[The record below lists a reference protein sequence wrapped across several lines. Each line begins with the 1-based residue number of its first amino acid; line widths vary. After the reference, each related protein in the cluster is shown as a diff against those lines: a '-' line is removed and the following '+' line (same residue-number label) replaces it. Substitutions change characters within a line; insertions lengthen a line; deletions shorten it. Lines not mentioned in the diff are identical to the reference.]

1 MVGVE
6 SVYAGNR
13 SVSKLIKAHQ
23 PCHKCGS
30 SDALSLYEDGSY
42 CFSCKT
48 STIGDEM
55 EISENT
61 PTVDKESDLTVGVTK
76 PMIKRRITKDTCFKY
91 SVTVSDNGQHLYPYF
106 NSWKEHIANKVRGKN
121 KTFSVE
127 GDISQA
133 ALFGQQIFK
142 KGGRYITICE
152 GELDAMS
159 AHQMFDSKWPCV
171 SIKTGVASASKDVEN
186 NYEYLMSFDNIVIAF
201 DNDKVGMENA
211 HKIAELLSPKAKV
224 MKLRYKDA
232 SEYLMEDKA
241 AEFTADWWNSESF
254 TPDGIV
260 AGSDLWDTLIKGP
273 EKSIVDYPF
282 TGLNNM
288 TYGVR
293 KGELVTICAGTGI
306 GKSSFLREII
316 YHIFSNTKEN
326 IGLMFMEESVRS
338 TAESFMSLHMNKPLH
353 LPDIVYEEEA
363 YKTAYNDVLGS
374 GRFFFFDHF
383 GSNTIENIIARIRY
397 LVKAL
402 GCRYIVLDHISI
414 LVSSQDNTMDERK
427 TIDSC
432 VTKLRTLVQELGICL
447 FMVSHLRR
455 PSTGSH
461 ETNSINVSL
470 SDLRGSHSIGQL
482 SDIVI
487 GLERNG
493 QADCIIERHTTYVR
507 VVKNRFSGLTGQ
519 CTKLY
524 YDYTTGR
531 ITEAELLYNKLE
543 EL

>member
-1 MVGVE
+1 M
-6 SVYAGNR
+6 
-13 SVSKLIKAHQ
+13 SKLIKAHQ
-23 PCHKCGS
+23 PCPMCGS
-30 SDALSLYEDGSY
+30 SDALSIYEDGEY
-42 CFSCKT
+42 CFSCNT
-48 STIGDEM
+48 STVGGVM
-55 EISENT
+55 ENEQGISTVENNS
-61 PTVDKESDLTVGVTK
+61 ELTVGTTK
-76 PMIKRRITKDTCFKY
+76 AMAKRNITKDTCYKY
-91 SVTVSDNGQHLYPYF
+91 SVTVSDSGQHLYPYF
-106 NSWKEHIANKVRGKN
+106 NSWKEHIANKIRGKN
-121 KTFSVE
+121 KSFSVE
-127 GDISQA
+127 GTIGKA
-133 ALFGQQIFK
+133 GLFGQQLFK
-142 KGGRYITICE
+142 KGGKYITICE

-159 AHQMFDSKWPCV
+159 AHQMFESKWPCV
-171 SIKTGVASASKDVEN
+171 SIKTGAAGASKDIED
-186 NYEYLMSFDNIVIAF
+186 NYEYLMSFDSIVIAF
-201 DNDKVGMENA
+201 DSDKAGMENA
-211 HKIAELLSPKAKV
+211 HRIAELLSPKAKI
-224 MKLRYKDA
+224 MKMRYKDA
-232 SEYLMEDKA
+232 SEYLMENKA
-241 AEFTADWWNSESF
+241 TEFTADWWNADSF

-260 AGSDLWDTLIKGP
+260 AGTDLWDTLIKGP

-288 TYGVR
+288 TYGIR

-316 YHIFSNTKEN
+316 YHIYANSEEN
-326 IGLMFMEESVRS
+326 IGLMFMEESVRA
-338 TAESFMSLHMNKPLH
+338 TAESLMSLHMNKPLH
-353 LPDIVYEEEA
+353 LPDTVVEDEA
-363 YKTAYNDVLGS
+363 YRKSYDDVLGS

-383 GSNTIENIIARIRY
+383 GSNTIENIIARVRY
-397 LVKAL
+397 LVRAL

-414 LVSSQDNTMDERK
+414 LVSAQENAMDERK

-493 QADCIIERHTTYVR
+493 QADCVIERHTTYAR
-507 VVKNRFSGLTGQ
+507 VIKNRFSGLTGQ